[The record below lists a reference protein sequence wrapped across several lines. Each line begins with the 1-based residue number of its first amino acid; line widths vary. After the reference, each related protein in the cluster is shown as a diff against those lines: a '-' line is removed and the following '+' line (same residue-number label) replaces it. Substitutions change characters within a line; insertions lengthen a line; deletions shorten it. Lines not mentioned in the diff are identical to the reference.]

1 MKKIQL
7 SPNVMLFVGVVLS
20 IVAMMY
26 FNREEHPAT
35 TSTTAVQA
43 DGVLDAERVAAKE
56 RRKRLRRLMPA
67 MVF

>member
-1 MKKIQL
+1 
-7 SPNVMLFVGVVLS
+7 MLFVGVVLS

-43 DGVLDAERVAAKE
+43 DGALDAERVAANKE